1 MVTIVF
7 DHPAEDFPELKIA
20 GEFTNWEGVPMK
32 INTSSGKWEYKFD
45 ESSVTKHNDKDKV
58 HFKFIDQNGNWFADD
73 EYPKEVDE
81 HSNENN
87 VATLNN
93 EEDG

>member
-58 HFKFIDQNGNWFADD
+58 HFKFIDRTVTGLPMMSIQRRWTSTAM
-73 EYPKEVDE
+73 K
-81 HSNENN
+81 
-87 VATLNN
+87 TMLLL
-93 EEDG
+93 